1 MSTSSRTRSRGLQT
15 APALARRRTS
25 LGQRIFR
32 TGLLILLVGLISVA
46 GTLYFVW
53 PELPTKFNFGTS
65 SDHIDPKP
73 IADAQAAQAQRPNN
87 DKPIF
92 VNFEPFTVT
101 LSQEGRSR
109 ILYVGITLQVADK
122 DSETLLTVYQP
133 VVRDRILTTLSRQD
147 PQQVQSPDG
156 RTALATQLAQS
167 LSAPYLPSHQ
177 TPEIDQVL
185 FTAFVVQ

>member
-1 MSTSSRTRSRGLQT
+1 MSTSSRTRSRVLQT

-32 TGLLILLVGLISVA
+32 IGLLILLVGLISVA

-92 VNFEPFTVT
+92 VNFEPLDRKSTR
-101 LSQEGRSR
+101 LNSSH
-109 ILYVGITLQVADK
+109 VAI
-122 DSETLLTVYQP
+122 SYAV
-133 VVRDRILTTLSRQD
+133 
-147 PQQVQSPDG
+147 
-156 RTALATQLAQS
+156 
-167 LSAPYLPSHQ
+167 
-177 TPEIDQVL
+177 
-185 FTAFVVQ
+185 